1 MLTNRLG
8 ADQRTVTRTL
18 RVVMAVLL
26 ALAISAVWNVSRPG
40 GGAIYWAEL
49 VSLLVAMGLVE
60 FVLRLQRRI
69 HGLLDDQ
76 KQVNAQLR
84 ASEAKFSGIL
94 AIAADAIIVI
104 DDAQNIMHFNQGAE
118 DIFGYKRAEI
128 VGKPLELLLP
138 DRYREAHAVS
148 VQEFAAGS
156 ESARRMGHRRPV
168 SGKRKDGSEFPAE
181 AAISRLQVGDS
192 ERVFTV
198 VLRDITEQQFIEDAQ
213 RFLAQATGEMSASLD
228 VMTVAQRIVEASVRM
243 LADACVLQVT
253 GDDGSRL
260 IVHASDQRNRSVL
273 LTLAEEF
280 SEQDAALIRTTAPAD
295 AHAVATTDVDE
306 QVNAHEAAQVDA
318 QVDPHAN
325 ATGVAVIESI
335 DDEWRLRN
343 IPNPAARKLW
353 QDLGVVA
360 RASIPMT
367 AGDRVLGT
375 LVLLDLGISTDRFA
389 PNARSV
395 LDEFVRSATLAIDNA
410 RLYATAR
417 RATRVR
423 DEVLGLV
430 SHDLRNPIG
439 AIAMCARILREAPP
453 ADAAQRDRMV
463 SAISES
469 AVWMQR
475 LIRDLLDVTSIEA
488 GHLAIE
494 RQPSVISTIVSGST
508 GLVMAEL
515 ANRSLELQTQV
526 EPDLPLINVDGARI
540 IQVLSNL
547 LGNAIKFTETP
558 GTITLRVQRTAD
570 GVKFS
575 VADTGV
581 GITPAAQA
589 QIFDR
594 FWQERPAQQG
604 GYGLGLAIAQGIVRE
619 HGGRLWVEST
629 VGQGSV
635 FSFVI
640 PVECTGSA
648 SHHE

>member
-26 ALAISAVWNVSRPG
+26 VLAISAVWNVSRPDG
-40 GGAIYWAEL
+40 RAIYWAEL
-49 VSLLVAMGLVE
+49 VSLLLAMGLIE
-60 FVLRLQRRI
+60 FVLLLQRRI
-69 HGLLDDQ
+69 YTLLDEQ
-76 KQVNAQLR
+76 KQMNAQLR

-118 DIFGYKRAEI
+118 EIFGYQRAEI
-128 VGKPLELLLP
+128 IGKPLELLLP

-148 VQEFAAGS
+148 VQEFASGA
-156 ESARRMGHRRPV
+156 ESSRRMGHRRPV
-168 SGKRKDGSEFPAE
+168 SAKRKDGSEFPAE

-192 ERVFTV
+192 ERVYTV
-198 VLRDITEQQFIEDAQ
+198 VLRDITEQKFIEDAQ
-213 RFLAQATGEMSASLD
+213 RFLAQATAEMSASLD

-243 LADACVLQVT
+243 LADACVLQVV

-260 IVHASDQRNRSVL
+260 IVHAADERSRSVL
-273 LTLAEEF
+273 LTLVEEF
-280 SEQDAALIRTTAPAD
+280 SEQDALLIPALPQAD
-295 AHAVATTDVDE
+295 AHTTT
-306 QVNAHEAAQVDA
+306 HVDA
-318 QVDPHAN
+318 HAN
-325 ATGVAVIESI
+325 AAGVALIESI
-335 DDEWRLRN
+335 DDDWRLRN
-343 IPNPAARKLW
+343 IPNLAARQLW
-353 QDLGVVA
+353 QDLGIVA
-360 RASIPMT
+360 RASMPMT

-375 LVLLDLGISTDRFA
+375 LVLLDLGTSADRFA
-389 PNARSV
+389 ASTRFV
-395 LDEFVRSATLAIDNA
+395 VDEFVRSATLAIDNA

-515 ANRSLELQTQV
+515 ANGSLELRTEV
-526 EPDLPLINVDGARI
+526 EPDLPLINVDSDRI
-540 IQVLSNL
+540 IQVLANL
-547 LGNAIKFTETP
+547 LGNAIKFTEAP
-558 GTITLRVQRTAD
+558 GTITLRVQRAAE
-570 GVKFS
+570 GVMFS

-581 GITPAAQA
+581 GITQAAQD

-635 FSFVI
+635 FSFII
-640 PVECTGSA
+640 PVECTGST

>member
-26 ALAISAVWNVSRPG
+26 VLAISAVWNVSRPG
-40 GGAIYWAEL
+40 GRAIYWAEL
-49 VSLLVAMGLVE
+49 VSLLLAMGLIE
-60 FVLRLQRRI
+60 FVLLLQRRI
-69 HGLLDDQ
+69 HALLDAQ

-118 DIFGYKRAEI
+118 EIFGYQRAEI
-128 VGKPLELLLP
+128 VGRPLELLLP
-138 DRYREAHAVS
+138 DRFREAHAVS
-148 VQEFAAGS
+148 VQEFAAGA
-156 ESARRMGHRRPV
+156 ESSRRMGHRRPV
-168 SGKRKDGSEFPAE
+168 SAKRKDGSEFPAE

-192 ERVFTV
+192 ERVYTV
-198 VLRDITEQQFIEDAQ
+198 VLRDITEQKFTEDAQ
-213 RFLAQATGEMSASLD
+213 RFLVQATAEMSASLD

-243 LADACVLQVT
+243 LADACVLQVA

-260 IVHASDQRNRSVL
+260 IVHAADERSRSML
-273 LTLAEEF
+273 LTLVEEF
-280 SEQDAALIRTTAPAD
+280 SEQEALLVPATAQADAPATEHAIAHGPVD
-295 AHAVATTDVDE
+295 APVDVSAHA
-306 QVNAHEAAQVDA
+306 
-318 QVDPHAN
+318 HAN
-325 ATGVAVIESI
+325 AAGVAVIERI

-343 IPNPAARKLW
+343 IANPAVRQLW
-353 QDLGVVA
+353 QELGVVA
-360 RASIPMT
+360 RACLPMT
-367 AGDRVLGT
+367 AGDRALGT
-375 LVLLDLGISTDRFA
+375 LVLLDLGTSADRFA
-389 PNARSV
+389 PGTRFV
-395 LDEFVRSATLAIDNA
+395 VDEFVRSATLAIDNA
-410 RLYATAR
+410 HLYATAR

-515 ANRSLELQTQV
+515 ANRSLDLQTEV
-526 EPDLPLINVDGARI
+526 EPDLPLINVDGGRI

-547 LGNAIKFTETP
+547 LGNAIKFTEPP
-558 GTITLRVQRTAD
+558 GTITLRVQRAAD
-570 GVKFS
+570 GVMFS

-581 GITPAAQA
+581 GITQAAQD

-635 FSFVI
+635 FSFTI